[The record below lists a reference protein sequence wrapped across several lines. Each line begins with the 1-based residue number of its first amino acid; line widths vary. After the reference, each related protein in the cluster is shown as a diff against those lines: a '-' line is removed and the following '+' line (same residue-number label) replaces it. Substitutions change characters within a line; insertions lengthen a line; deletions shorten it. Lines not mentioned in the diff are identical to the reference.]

1 MKTKMSSPQPGF
13 ETAESQPT
21 RATLTYLKAI
31 YQCSNGSGFVTTS
44 QLAEYLKV
52 APASVTAMSQKL
64 ATTTP
69 PLVEYHKHHG
79 MHLTA
84 AGEALALRV
93 LRRHRLLE
101 AFLVKALDYS
111 WDEVHEEAELL
122 ECSVSS
128 RLESRLSVYTGNPAF
143 DPHGAPIPDASLAIP
158 DMPVIPLSQL
168 KLNQSG
174 CVRRVMSDDAGLLRY
189 LTELGIRI
197 GSQVELVGYIS
208 YDQTIQVRLDGTGE
222 PRTLGLLLS
231 DVILVEPFPT
241 LTNSGN

>member
-1 MKTKMSSPQPGF
+1 MKTKLSSPQPGF

-64 ATTTP
+64 AAANP

-84 AGEALALRV
+84 AGESLALRV

-101 AFLVKALDYS
+101 SFLVKALGYS

-128 RLESRLSVYTGNPAF
+128 RLEGRLSAFTGHPAF
-143 DPHGAPIPDASLAIP
+143 DPHGAPIPDASLVVP
-158 DMPVIPLSQL
+158 ELPVIPLSQL
-168 KLNQSG
+168 KLNQCG
-174 CVRRVMSDDAGLLRY
+174 CVRRVMSDDSGLLRY
-189 LTELGIRI
+189 LTELGIHI

-208 YDQTIQVRLDGTGE
+208 YDHTIQVRLDGE
-222 PRTLGLLLS
+222 SELRILGLLLG
-231 DVILVEPFPT
+231 DVILVEPVP
-241 LTNSGN
+241 LAGN